1 MPNLGYVIFTISG
14 SKRKRNTEYFS
25 WNLFLYIGVISNSDY
40 LTSNIPSIL
49 SIDFAVSVV
58 DLIAIQVNQRRSRSS
73 EGCDT
78 VAESARLYF
87 QNRVSMNVFSFK
99 YRNVILGVTATAFG
113 YFAVLMPHTVFL
125 KKYRYMMARY
135 QLNKEMPLGRT
146 VEQRIQIVM
155 DDLKLSDNVRD
166 AIKPFSV
173 FGFDMFHAGSFNT
186 KYGSILGIPYNF
198 TNTSCDIRENLLIKE
213 EPVDWTRQDAQ
224 SFIKSV
230 ILSENAQKFAI
241 AREILRIQTEEPYF
255 NSLTLA
261 LTIATI
267 WTFYNLIS
275 YKFRLREA
283 KAMVR
288 RTFYVIFIL
297 FSPILWFGIKDYRSY
312 QLDRENDEALCR
324 LGTEYIK
331 GGQEFYEKMLSRNRA
346 IRTLAGAEGKGIYT
360 AYGNEKTF
368 LRQKHVP
375 ISHRKDFF
383 DSQLRNLE
391 SMK

>member
-1 MPNLGYVIFTISG
+1 
-14 SKRKRNTEYFS
+14 
-25 WNLFLYIGVISNSDY
+25 
-40 LTSNIPSIL
+40 
-49 SIDFAVSVV
+49 
-58 DLIAIQVNQRRSRSS
+58 
-73 EGCDT
+73 
-78 VAESARLYF
+78 
-87 QNRVSMNVFSFK
+87 
-99 YRNVILGVTATAFG
+99 
-113 YFAVLMPHTVFL
+113 
-125 KKYRYMMARY
+125 
-135 QLNKEMPLGRT
+135 MPLGRT